1 MRESL
6 NTYGH
11 SQPKLFYTDNPAADK
26 QFLEGIFPSLTQD
39 VVPVEKYPNL
49 KPFMR
54 PSDVDIS
61 VQSTATGI
69 EAALAKI
76 LDDLNVEDE
85 NSHLVVGFDAEWN
98 VDLVHGGGPQPTAII
113 QIAYR
118 KWVYIFQV
126 SVYVNLDG
134 SFDNIV
140 MKKIGHFNGKLPLAL
155 QMFLANPQIL
165 KAGRN
170 VTQDLK
176 RLERES
182 QGSNPA
188 PYTGGVEL
196 AKLAKDLGAISDA
209 RVGLADICAAVLGVR
224 LDKTTPVRISSS
236 WDSLNLSPQQV
247 EYAASDALVSL
258 QVYHRLRLSRSAV
271 PDKLKETTI
280 PGTPV
285 SVHQDDGQVIAYG
298 ILSLEPPASTC
309 RGVNHTPTRARVTV
323 QTTVVP
329 GAILP
334 FHKVSLLSCG
344 PPPFDIL
351 VKRTKLHCRNDGAD
365 HVTDDLERS
374 SSQFKLADS
383 DKDSELHQLVQFLSQ
398 PVPEDADWTEGIDE
412 PEDITENQNVQVHL
426 DGGGH
431 GYDDVN
437 MDLQSPSTKE
447 GLKLLD
453 EIDTNPSTWPSSIR
467 SRVLIDVWHAMARIK
482 ISKEHGCHRPFARAL
497 RDAIFIPDKEDKM
510 RISAYLES
518 TGSSWEE
525 VLRFNARWLWKR
537 CKRIIPPPE
546 LLYPLVKEVFSLY
559 GPLLDSEKKQPLFN
573 THAWKDARNVLKV
586 IQSGLLSDPPN
597 IPLYYQIGVD
607 KEHGN
612 LPLYRCVRGTN
623 SVEGGVHHS
632 GRRRL
637 PISGVSA
644 RHASTRLRDFVLMH
658 NLVVCDNL
666 SLHIYIIFN
675 ESIRSALSIDVDL
688 CTVAILM
695 SG

>member
-1 MRESL
+1 
-6 NTYGH
+6 
-11 SQPKLFYTDNPAADK
+11 
-26 QFLEGIFPSLTQD
+26 
-39 VVPVEKYPNL
+39 
-49 KPFMR
+49 
-54 PSDVDIS
+54 
-61 VQSTATGI
+61 
-69 EAALAKI
+69 
-76 LDDLNVEDE
+76 
-85 NSHLVVGFDAEWN
+85 
-98 VDLVHGGGPQPTAII
+98 
-113 QIAYR
+113 
-118 KWVYIFQV
+118 
-126 SVYVNLDG
+126 
-134 SFDNIV
+134 

-165 KAGRN
+165 KVGRN

-176 RLERES
+176 RLEREN

-188 PYTGGVEL
+188 SYTGGVEL
-196 AKLAKDLGAISDA
+196 AKLAKDLGVISDA

-224 LDKTTPVRISSS
+224 LDKSTPVRISSS

-247 EYAASDALVSL
+247 EYAASDALVAL
-258 QVYHRLRLSRSAV
+258 QIYHCLSQSTV
-271 PDKLKETTI
+271 PKKLKETI

-285 SVHQDDGQVIAYG
+285 SIHQDDGQVIAYG
-298 ILSLEPPASTC
+298 ILSLEPPTSTC

-323 QTTVVP
+323 QTILVP

-334 FHKVSLLSCG
+334 LHNVSLSSCG
-344 PPPFDIL
+344 PLPFDIL
-351 VKRTKLHCRNDGAD
+351 IKRTNLLSHNKPKHPPPP
-365 HVTDDLERS
+365 S
-374 SSQFKLADS
+374 SVSPSMNEPLSQPAGQ
-383 DKDSELHQLVQFLSQ
+383 EHHQLLQFLSQ
-398 PVPEDADWTEGIDE
+398 PVPENADWTEGVDE
-412 PEDITENQNVQVHL
+412 PQDITENQNV
-426 DGGGH
+426 
-431 GYDDVN
+431 DDDYNLKTSESV
-437 MDLQSPSTKE
+437 DIQSVKD

-453 EIDTNPSTWPSSIR
+453 ENDENPSTWPSSIR
-467 SRVLIDVWHAMARIK
+467 SRVLIDIWHAMARIK
-482 ISKEHGCHRPFARAL
+482 VSKEHGCHRPFARAL

-518 TGSSWEE
+518 ISSSWDE

-546 LLYPLVKEVFSLY
+546 LLYSLVKEVFSSY

-573 THAWKDARNVLKV
+573 AQAWKDARNVLKV

-607 KEHGN
+607 KKHAN

-644 RHASTRLRDFVLMH
+644 RHASTRLHDFVLMH
-658 NLVVCDNL
+658 NLVVRNNIL
-666 SLHIYIIFN
+666 FHIYFTFN
-675 ESIRSALSIDVDL
+675 DSEFVRLALSIAVDF